1 MGFDDINKD
10 PVLLRAWIDRAKAEE
25 ETHRKENPD
34 SLVPLFENE
43 LRELG
48 FEFEISNQTLGFMP
62 KHKKTILPIAV
73 KYYQLAKQQQR
84 YNEQDHFLSFFHFKG
99 FDEVIPMLIE
109 DFHSPMT
116 PDLTRWFIADCLYQ
130 IRSKHY
136 VDEYLK
142 IISNPQYGRNR
153 QMLIL
158 LIGQF
163 KVEKAVPILI
173 DLLEDEDVRLHAICA
188 LGDFKKEEFR
198 PYFERFKDSKHPGWR
213 KYSNAALKKLDR

>member
-10 PVLLRAWIDRAKAEE
+10 PALLRAWIDRAKAEE

-34 SLVPLFENE
+34 SLIPLFENE

-116 PDLTRWFIADCLYQ
+116 PDITRWFIADRLYQ

-142 IISNPQYGRNR
+142 IISNSQYGINR

-158 LIGQF
+158 LVGKL
-163 KVEKAVPILI
+163 KVEKAIPILI

-198 PYFERFKDSKHPGWR
+198 PYFERFKDSKQPGWR